1 MAVTVLLIPND
12 YPKGYD
18 ETQRSI
24 YLEGQALPY
33 DSGNALV
40 NITAFSITSNVVT
53 FTAKNAL
60 TTGGGQAILVAGFQG
75 AFSYLNGG
83 YTTTSATSTTI
94 VCSLTH
100 ADVASTTTN
109 GLATLSPNYSTG
121 GLAIGALTTTSGVAK
136 VVAGI
141 GPSAATAPKKI
152 DFFTLKGSAQ
162 NYKMNMQTAP
172 PQMLDFTG
180 ITQATGAAAIPADSI
195 GFKGEW
201 VKGAF

>member
-12 YPKGYD
+12 YPNGLD

-33 DSGNALV
+33 DSANALLS
-40 NITAFSITSNVVT
+40 ITGFSITSNVVT
-53 FTAKNAL
+53 FTAKNVL
-60 TTGGGQAILVAGFQG
+60 TVGGGQALLVAGFQG
-75 AFSYLNGG
+75 AYAYLNGG
-83 YTTTSATSTTI
+83 YTTASATSTAFTA
-94 VCSLTH
+94 SLTH
-100 ADVASTTTN
+100 ADVAATTTK
-109 GLATLSPNYSTG
+109 GLATVSPNYSTG
-121 GLAIGALTTTSGVAK
+121 GLAIGALTTPSGVAK

-180 ITQATGAAAIPADSI
+180 ITQASNATAIPADSF